1 MNGVELPCG
10 SILSV
15 EPADM
20 DYKKKQ
26 TIEKLDNKNG
36 ASDSLPTTEKEK
48 ERSDNRNTHAD
59 GQIDSNQSPTKELED
74 DNDDLDDFF
83 ASL

>member
-1 MNGVELPCG
+1 MLFHVIQKLEFKLNGVELPCG

-20 DYKKKQ
+20 NY
-26 TIEKLDNKNG
+26 
-36 ASDSLPTTEKEK
+36 KEK
-48 ERSDNRNTHAD
+48 QARKECNDEDIKRVQIEEKGMRNAP
-59 GQIDSNQSPTKELED
+59 SNTLED
-74 DNDDLDDFF
+74 VDDDNLDDFF